1 MHAAAGEDGILVVS
15 SLSAERNPCEGV
27 GYLSDTFVHLNH
39 KAGLVQTKTRE
50 AQLRPSLSLVSLLPK
65 PKHENLHQLLSCTAN
80 TQKSLVFCS
89 PFTRPL
95 DHGRVGASCTI
106 RKPPSC
112 ASRAWA
118 FNFRAVK
125 ASEGNQ

>member
-39 KAGLVQTKTRE
+39 KAGLVKSPAPTPAST
-50 AQLRPSLSLVSLLPK
+50 S
-65 PKHENLHQLLSCTAN
+65 KHENLAFRS
-80 TQKSLVFCS
+80 
-89 PFTRPL
+89 PL
-95 DHGRVGASCTI
+95 DLQSQHPKVAYKSRCMRPVYHGRVVI

-118 FNFRAVK
+118 FNFRVLIVGE
-125 ASEGNQ
+125 SGGNQ